1 MAASGRL
8 QSVAFEVFGKV
19 QGESDKSNT
28 TEQVCLPVNNYSVAR
43 LVLEWFA
50 SSMREEASG
59 QAQKSAS

>member
-28 TEQVCLPVNNYSVAR
+28 AEQDCSTVNYYSVAR

-50 SSMREEASG
+50 
-59 QAQKSAS
+59 